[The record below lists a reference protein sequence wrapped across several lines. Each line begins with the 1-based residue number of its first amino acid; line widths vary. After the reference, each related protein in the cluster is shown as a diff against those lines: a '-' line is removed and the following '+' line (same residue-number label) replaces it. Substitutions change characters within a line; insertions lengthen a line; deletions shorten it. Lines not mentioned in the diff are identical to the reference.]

1 MNYYTS
7 DLHLGHENII
17 AHCSRP
23 FSDAEEMDRTIITNW
38 NSIIKD
44 NDDVYILG
52 DIAFRLTDHDSIPK
66 IKSLKG
72 RKHLIVGNHD
82 VKNLKDARFREC
94 FVSVDSYL
102 EIKENGR
109 KIVLFHYPIAE
120 WNGYYHGAY
129 HIYGHIHNNPV
140 ECCGYM
146 DALPNAFNAGTD
158 LHNFFPVTLDEL
170 ISEKPLAA
178 SERSEE

>member
-52 DIAFRLTDHDSIPK
+52 DIAFKLTDHDSIPK

-109 KIVLFHYPIAE
+109 NKNTDTVKAPDKESPLRKAFAE
-120 WNGYYHGAY
+120 LLKLAENADEQALLRFAETASADMDMKLLD
-129 HIYGHIHNNPV
+129 IIRKKMK
-140 ECCGYM
+140 EC
-146 DALPNAFNAGTD
+146 
-158 LHNFFPVTLDEL
+158 
-170 ISEKPLAA
+170 EKC
-178 SERSEE
+178 